1 MKLEILH
8 RPVVTEKF
16 TKLGE
21 TLNKYAFIVNRKA
34 NKLEIKKAVEE
45 MYDVEIVEV
54 NTMQYA
60 GKNKSRATKTGMIKG
75 KTKSFK
81 KAIVTLKEGEK
92 IDFYSN
98 I

>member
-16 TKLGE
+16 TNLGE
-21 TLNKYAFIVNRKA
+21 KLNKYAFIVDRNA

-45 MYDVEIVEV
+45 MYDVEIAEV

-60 GKNKSRATKTGMIKG
+60 GKNKSRFTKTGVIKG
-75 KTKSFK
+75 RTKSFK